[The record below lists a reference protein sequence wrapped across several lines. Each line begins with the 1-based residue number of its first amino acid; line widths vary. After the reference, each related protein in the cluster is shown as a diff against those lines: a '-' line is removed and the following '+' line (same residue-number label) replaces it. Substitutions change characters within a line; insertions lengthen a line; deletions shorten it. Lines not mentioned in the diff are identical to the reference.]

1 MPSPKLLAISVPQRS
16 PQAPEVPTIV
26 ELGVPGFD
34 FAPAIGLLAPAGT
47 PPAIVSRLNAVI
59 NESLKSDDMKATL
72 AKFGSEAKITS
83 PQEFTAFMAGE
94 TQKWSNVAKAAHVE
108 IE

>member
-1 MPSPKLLAISVPQRS
+1 MRAFGRAWSSKASISI
-16 PQAPEVPTIV
+16 PEGSLWRRPPPEDSVSKT
-26 ELGVPGFD
+26 
-34 FAPAIGLLAPAGT
+34 FATEIKFGGC
-47 PPAIVSRLNAVI
+47 
-59 NESLKSDDMKATL
+59 KTL